1 MDFFQSQDH
10 ARKQT
15 TRLVIFFLLAV
26 LSLIVL
32 TNLLVMS
39 IFGFIGSQMGNQ
51 PLTME
56 TLQTTFDWQA
66 FFSIG
71 LGVIVVILIA
81 SLYKISTLNA
91 GGHVVAEMLGGK
103 LLYNEG
109 RDYNSQKLLNVVEE
123 MAIASG
129 TPVPPVYLIDEEG
142 INAFAAGF
150 SPSDAV
156 IGVTRG
162 CIEKLNREELQGVI
176 AHEFSHI
183 LNGDMRLNI
192 RLIGILHGILI
203 IGIIG
208 YFILRSAGYSSLGR
222 RSRNNNPAAL
232 LGLGFGLL
240 VIGYAGTFFGNIIKA
255 AVSRQREFLAD
266 ASAVQFTRNPN
277 GIAGALKTIGS
288 SATGSHL
295 DNPATSEVSHLL
307 FAQGFN
313 TWFSSLFATH
323 PPLQQRIKRIDP
335 YWDGKFE
342 SSKPVVPRTAEQ
354 ESAAETTK
362 KQAAT
367 TITATA
373 ILAKTLLSTSRIGKI
388 TPEDIEH
395 AHQLI
400 HNIPVALLEQA
411 HTPYGARAIVYLLLL
426 DEDKTIRNTQ
436 LGYLHE
442 NSDDGV
448 YESLIKLISD
458 VEVIDVE
465 HRLVLIDLS
474 LPALQQL
481 SKSQY
486 GLFKRNIK
494 ALIDTDGRVSLFE
507 WSLQKILSHHL
518 ERVFNKPGKQPFKYV
533 SLNQLTDACNILL
546 STLVYAGRQNNISDH
561 DVFLRAK
568 QHLGNPILELLPR
581 DKINLDKLNAALD
594 QLALLKPLVKP
605 QLLKAC
611 ATCITADQQATALE
625 AELYRAIAST
635 LDCPMPPLQI

>member
-1 MDFFQSQDH
+1 MDFFQSQDN
-10 ARKQT
+10 ARKHT

-26 LSLIVL
+26 LSLIIL

-39 IFGFIGSQMGNQ
+39 IFGYLGSQMGDQ
-51 PLTME
+51 TLTIE
-56 TLQTTFDWQA
+56 TLQTQFDWQA

-71 LGVIVVILIA
+71 VGVVVVIFAA
-81 SLYKISTLNA
+81 SLYKVSTLNS
-91 GGHVVAEMLGGK
+91 GGHVVAEMLGGQ
-103 LLYNEG
+103 LLYNDG
-109 RDYNSQKLLNVVEE
+109 SDYNKQKLLNVVEE

-156 IGVTRG
+156 IGVTKG

-192 RLIGILHGILI
+192 RLMGILHGILI

-208 YFILRSAGYSSLGR
+208 YFVLRSAGYSSLGR
-222 RSRNNNPAAL
+222 RSRNNNPAAM

-277 GIAGALKTIGS
+277 SIGGALKRIGS
-288 SATGSHL
+288 SPAGSML
-295 DNPATSEVSHLL
+295 DNPSTSEVSHLL
-307 FAQGFN
+307 FAQGF
-313 TWFSSLFATH
+313 TTFLSSLFSTH
-323 PPLQQRIKRIDP
+323 PPLAKRIKRIDP
-335 YWDGKFE
+335 LWDGEFD
-342 SSKPVVPRTAEQ
+342 SYKPIPETEEQ
-354 ESAAETTK
+354 ESATEAVK
-362 KQAAT
+362 KQTAT
-367 TITATA
+367 TIVATA
-373 ILAKTLLSTSRIGKI
+373 VMAKAMLSTSRTGKI
-388 TPEDIEH
+388 TPESIQY
-395 AHQLI
+395 AHNLLK
-400 HNIPVALLEQA
+400 NIPVALLEQA

-426 DEDKTIRNTQ
+426 DEDKTIRNQQ
-436 LGYLHE
+436 LVHLHE

-448 YESLIKLISD
+448 YESLIKLISEVD
-458 VEVIDVE
+458 VIDIE
-465 HRLVLIDLS
+465 HRLALLDLS

-494 ALIDTDGRVSLFE
+494 ALIETDGRVSLFE

-518 ERVFNKPGKQPFKYV
+518 ERTFNKPGKRQFKHA
-533 SLNQLTDACNILL
+533 SINQLTDACNILL
-546 STLVYAGRQNNISDH
+546 SILIYAGRQNAISEQ
-561 DVFLRAK
+561 DVFLKAK
-568 QHLGNPILELLPR
+568 QYLGNPMMELLPKE
-581 DKINLDKLNAALD
+581 KINLNKLNDALD
-594 QLALLKPLVKP
+594 QLVLLKPLVKP

-611 ATCITADQQATALE
+611 ATCITADQQVTALE
-625 AELYRAIAST
+625 TELYRAIANV
-635 LDCPMPPLQI
+635 LDCPMPPLQS